1 MVRPLLV
8 ISTGIMRARRAI
20 LLVEDDPGYA
30 QALSLVL
37 RRAGRLAS
45 RSSGTADEALSAT
58 SKRSYDLAVV
68 DLFARGGGTE
78 LARELS
84 DRVPRLVLSHGAE
97 LPKEELLQAALGFQ
111 VCRKATLPALLT
123 GRGASSSGRASA
135 AKRRAARRPAP
146 DANDSSPAPRAR
158 GRRRARSG

>member
-1 MVRPLLV
+1 
-8 ISTGIMRARRAI
+8 MRARRSI

-30 QALSLVL
+30 QALCLVL
-37 RRAGRLAS
+37 RRQGDSVEVARGRS
-45 RSSGTADEALSAT
+45 EALDAT
-58 SKRSYDLAVV
+58 RKRDYDLAVV

-84 DRVPRLVLSHGAE
+84 DRVRHLVLSHGAE
-97 LPKEELLQAALGFQ
+97 LPKEELLEAALGFP

-123 GRGASSSGRASA
+123 GRGASSSGKASA

-146 DANDSSPAPRAR
+146 DANGSSRAPRAR

>member
-1 MVRPLLV
+1 
-8 ISTGIMRARRAI
+8 MRTRRAI

-37 RRAGRLAS
+37 RRQGDSVEVARDRA
-45 RSSGTADEALSAT
+45 EALDAT
-58 SKRSYDLAVV
+58 RKRNYDLAVV

-78 LARELS
+78 LARELA

-97 LPKEELLQAALGFQ
+97 LPKEELLEAALGFP
-111 VCRKATLPALLT
+111 VCRKAILPALLK
-123 GRGASSSGRASA
+123 GRGASSNGRGSA
-135 AKRRAARRPAP
+135 EKRRAARRPAP
-146 DANDSSPAPRAR
+146 DANGSSPAPRAR

>member
-1 MVRPLLV
+1 
-8 ISTGIMRARRAI
+8 MRARRTI

-37 RRAGRLAS
+37 RRQGDSVEVVRGRS
-45 RSSGTADEALSAT
+45 EALDAT
-58 SKRSYDLAVV
+58 RKRNYDLAVV

-84 DRVPRLVLSHGAE
+84 DRVRHLVLSHGAE
-97 LPKEELLQAALGFQ
+97 LPKEELLEAALGFP

-123 GRGASSSGRASA
+123 GRGASSNGKGSA
-135 AKRRAARRPAP
+135 GKRRAARRPAP
-146 DANDSSPAPRAR
+146 DANGSSRAQRAR